1 MHLLEITSLNDLIGM
16 DKYITYMNNWYNT
29 LNKIFILS
37 LEGNTGV
44 GKSKLAELFLLDKNY
59 NISYFD
65 ISIIKSKTYIFE
77 KIKQSFKSYDISSML
92 NHQKKT
98 TAFIIDNI
106 ESNVLSKSEI
116 NELHNLFIQYKT
128 IRPVILIGNYN
139 KNTNYPKKKINTL
152 KIYNPTDTTL
162 FNISKLY
169 VNKLQYNI
177 SDINLKLIINKCQA
191 DIKKLFVLIEQYKSY
206 KTIKKDTIVI
216 KDCNYNLFTDFSNL
230 LANYKSID
238 NSCILNDQIILLTYT
253 FHQNLYNIS
262 INNCKNNVED
272 NLFQWNNYILE
283 SLNYEEQISK
293 NHNWDFLNYIY
304 YIGPKQI
311 SYEYN
316 NIKKNKNITS
326 QVDYPKYCYL
336 TNQKNIYKK
345 LIQIFKTYD
354 FYDYLTEDNFKLFIQ
369 DLFKNKSK
377 NEHIFSELKK
387 DEIES
392 LSKII

>member
-1 MHLLEITSLNDLIGM
+1 MHLLEITSLNDLVGM
-16 DKYITYMNNWYNT
+16 DKYITYMNNWYNNLT
-29 LNKIFILS
+29 KIFILS

-65 ISIIKSKTYIFE
+65 VSIIKSKTYMFE
-77 KIKQSFKSYDISSML
+77 KIKQSFKSYDISCML
-92 NHQKKT
+92 NYQKKS
-98 TAFIIDNI
+98 TAYIIDNI

-116 NELHNLFIQYKT
+116 NELYNLFIQNKT

-169 VNKLQYNI
+169 INKLKYNI

-216 KDCNYNLFTDFSNL
+216 KDCNYNLFADFSNL
-230 LANYKSID
+230 LANYKTID

-272 NLFQWNNYILE
+272 NLFQWNNHILE
-283 SLNYEEQISK
+283 ALNYEEQISK

-304 YIGPKQI
+304 FIGPKQI